1 MARAH
6 ELDLPVHVWTVNEP
20 DLPVHVRTVN
30 EPDAMASLLD
40 LGVDGLMTDQPERL
54 RDVLRARAW
63 SPGPTG

>member
-6 ELDLPVHVWTVNEP
+6 ELDLPVHVW
-20 DLPVHVRTVN
+20 TVN

-54 RDVLRARAW
+54 RDVLRGRAW